1 MIVVNSSIMQ
11 KQIIKIV
18 ENISEYTYTFV
29 KKEGIKLYFDVDTED
44 QETAA
49 IVAKKAIKADPMSG
63 TLIISVKVEK

>member
-1 MIVVNSSIMQ
+1 MFLGIFLLVVFCFSILALIGCILQ
-11 KQIIKIV
+11 H
-18 ENISEYTYTFV
+18 